1 MVQCMEKP
9 ELFLLDGTPICD
21 FGENLQDYD
30 ILLDDLKD
38 PPNVISALCDHDYVT
53 SNISTLQED
62 NIENDAPPFC
72 MEANGESSV
81 FPFLFLNPVS
91 NIF

>member
-1 MVQCMEKP
+1 M
-9 ELFLLDGTPICD
+9 DGTPICD

-38 PPNVISALCDHDYVT
+38 PPNAISALCDHDYVI
-53 SNISTLQED
+53 SNISTPQED
-62 NIENDAPPFC
+62 NIENVAPPFH
-72 MEANGESSV
+72 MEASGESSV
-81 FPFLFLNPVS
+81 FPFLFLNPVT